1 MSEFIEVISKEAL
14 ADIDKLISKIQEG
27 TVAVSKMNAEFK
39 KFNKPSDASG
49 GIKKTNQETKKL
61 NALQK
66 ETIRLQKALQAQK
79 AKNELQNSEENKSLQ
94 KLRRSYAQQ
103 NRDLRISGGLY
114 NEIQGKVNKLT
125 REYNNLAIKQELG
138 NKLTTKQK
146 LKLQQLTSQLGKYQ
160 GALAKV
166 DANIGKYNRNVGN
179 YASGWNGLSNSIN
192 QLTREAPAFANSL
205 QTGFM
210 ALSNNI
216 PILIDEIDV
225 LRRKNMAL
233 AKEGKATKSVF
244 GQVASAFFSWQTAL
258 SVGVTILTLYGK
270 EIVEATKNYL
280 GLGVAASRAL
290 EIQKKLNEEIA
301 NIASQTIPKFKALV
315 SVTQDLTRTN
325 EERLA
330 AMQELN
336 NEYPDFNSNILTE
349 ENNTNAVSKAIT
361 NYITKLKEKALAQAA
376 MNLAQEKYNEFIQKE
391 QEIQEFA
398 EEKILKVAQARDK
411 NIKTIGEAIRAFSE
425 LSENIQEGAKTSS
438 QRNKADDVYGR
449 ILDGLTK
456 KQIER
461 SMIEEEINELL
472 SKYVSNTDFSIK
484 NTEKLTKAVKE
495 LAKAQ
500 EEFVSLGSMGFTE
513 GIAVSSET
521 YYKTIISD
529 LKQLQSNVRL
539 GTKEWDN
546 YQEAI
551 DNLEARFQASK
562 GLDITIDKVARL
574 ATSTEKLGGVFEK
587 VFGDDSLLW
596 RQLTRLGNLLNINA
610 DTIRKTI
617 SVVGDENASE
627 EDRRRAL
634 AKGTEEIISGL
645 AQTSFLNNQVRIQ
658 NEIELNRRY
667 YDDLIKQAEGN
678 EQQQELLR
686 EERDRKERELRRK
699 QVQAERENALF
710 EIAIN
715 TASAI
720 VQALPNIPLSIA
732 VGAIGAVQAAIVQSQ
747 PLPEF
752 KDGVKNFKGGY
763 AILGDGG
770 KNEPIVDKFGNLKGI
785 SPNTDTV
792 MHLDKGDSVYSS
804 MSDLP
809 DSVLEKTMLYNLT
822 ASSKSLSSYGKNAQ
836 NGLDAYQ
843 FERAII
849 NSLKKAKF
857 INNNKNNIDLGQE
870 LKLLKYKGR

>member
-1 MSEFIEVISKEAL
+1 MSEFIEVLSKEAL
-14 ADIDKLISKIQEG
+14 ADIDKLIKAIKQG
-27 TVAVSKMNAEFK
+27 TVDVDKLNTEFKQLKLPSEFLEGLKKYNAETR
-39 KFNKPSDASG
+39 A
-49 GIKKTNQETKKL
+49 L
-61 NALQK
+61 NALEK
-66 ETIRLQKALQAQK
+66 ETLRQQKALNDSIAKK
-79 AKNELQNSEENKSLQ
+79 ALAHTDENKAIQ
-94 KLRRSYAQQ
+94 RIRKETNEY
-103 NRDLRISGGLY
+103 NRQLRIGTGLY
-114 NEIQGKVNKLT
+114 AKVNAAVQKVSKRYNDLALRQELSGKLSAKET
-125 REYNNLAIKQELG
+125 RELER
-138 NKLTTKQK
+138 LTAK
-146 LKLQQLTSQLGKYQ
+146 LGKYQ

-290 EIQKKLNEEIA
+290 EIQKKLNEELA

-325 EERLA
+325 KERLA

-461 SMIEEEINELL
+461 SMIEQEINELL

-495 LAKAQ
+495 LVKAQ
-500 EEFVSLGSMGFTE
+500 EEFVSLGSMDFQDEVLPGSIRMTQMLLNKF
-513 GIAVSSET
+513 
-521 YYKTIISD
+521 
-529 LKQLQSNVRL
+529 KQLRDGQLKGTNQWRIYNDQVEEFQRL
-539 GTKEWDN
+539 LDN
-546 YQEAI
+546 DFVLDFAEKI
-551 DNLEARFQASK
+551 D
-562 GLDITIDKVARL
+562 DI

-596 RQLTRLGNLLNINA
+596 TQLTRLGNLLNINA

-617 SVVGDENASE
+617 NVVGDENANE

-634 AKGTEEIISGL
+634 AVGTEEIISGL

-763 AILGDGG
+763 AVLGDGG